1 MSTSKSGSAQSRT
14 SSLGSAGSC
23 SSSTPPSSAGKNN
36 SAKARKTAATASGGG
51 AKQALPPKPS
61 QRLNPRTV
69 DPFAN
74 SSKGQSAF
82 ASVYANGGV
91 PCRLIHGSVKHK
103 LAWDTPPEQVPFDP
117 VLVTLAEGLK
127 ETVHPYTFVSCMGFR
142 ELLDTPQ
149 ATQKATPMLPK
160 LAPPLR
166 AALGHTDSSVFER
179 GIDGLMQLSAVVG
192 PALNPYLKT
201 FLMALS
207 KRIMERKY
215 KEKVTESLQIL
226 EQNGG
231 KDALP
236 IIKSKV
242 PTYCSV
248 SG

>member
-14 SSLGSAGSC
+14 SSLGSAGSR
-23 SSSTPPSSAGKNN
+23 SSTTPPSSAGKTN
-36 SAKARKTAATASGGG
+36 SGRARKTATASGSG

-61 QRLNPRTV
+61 DRLNPKTV

-149 ATQKATPMLPK
+149 ASQKATPMLPK

-179 GIDGLMQLSAVVG
+179 GMDGLLQLSAVVG

-207 KRIMERKY
+207 KRIMEKKF